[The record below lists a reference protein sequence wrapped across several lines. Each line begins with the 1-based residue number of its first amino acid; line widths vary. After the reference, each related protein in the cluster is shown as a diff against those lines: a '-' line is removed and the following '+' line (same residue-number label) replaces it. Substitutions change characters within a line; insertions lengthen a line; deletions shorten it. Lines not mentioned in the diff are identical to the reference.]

1 MLQYEEVEVALEL
14 AVDLARSF
22 KGMAAMWTGRS
33 CAGHIL
39 IACYGCDPARST
51 IGRKA
56 SFCLTP

>member
-14 AVDLARSF
+14 AVDLAINF

-39 IACYGCDPARST
+39 IACYDRDPAGST
-51 IGRKA
+51 VGRKA